1 MLEKKDFINIL
12 KQYDIDKYKS
22 SKHMG
27 HAHANN
33 VYKLN
38 TTRGVHILKQLLF
51 FDKEKELELKT
62 SQHEITEYLYK
73 KGVPVPHIIESKNG
87 KLIIDYEDKKIMIQ
101 TYFKGRSVK
110 KLTDKQTL
118 DLAEKVGRM
127 HNILL
132 KIRKNK
138 YNLPIG
144 EISKKLRISKKQC
157 TTPH

>member
-1 MLEKKDFINIL
+1 
-12 KQYDIDKYKS
+12 
-22 SKHMG
+22 MG

-38 TTRGVHILKQLLF
+38 TTRGEYILKQLLF

-62 SQHEITEYLYK
+62 GQHEITEYLYK
-73 KGVPVPHIIESKNG
+73 KGVPVPHFIKSKNG

-132 KIRKNK
+132 KIRKERFK
-138 YNLPIG
+138 LPIG
-144 EISKKLRISKKQC
+144 KISIKLEILNKTPKSIRKIA
-157 TTPH
+157 TTNR